1 MFAEGQ
7 LLKFDSFLFKNGA
20 PSKPK
25 YYVVLKHMDLAG
37 GLMMASLPTS
47 QDHVPGDLSDRI
59 GCVSFPERGVNAYV
73 FAAGEQVTDC
83 FAFPLRT
90 YVYGEQVDEY
100 SQSYLDAMGSK
111 VENLGLLP
119 SDRLEALR
127 QCLKQ
132 SPLIKRKYYKL
143 L

>member
-7 LLKFDSFLFKNGA
+7 LLRFDPFMFKNGA

-25 YYVVLKHMDLAG
+25 YYVVLKHMGED
-37 GLMMASLPTS
+37 LMMASLPTS
-47 QDHVPGDLSDRI
+47 QDHVPEDLSERT
-59 GCVSFPERGVNAYV
+59 GCVNFPERGVNAYV
-73 FAAGEQVTDC
+73 FAAGEQVTDI

-100 SQSYLDAMGSK
+100 SQIYLDKMGANI
-111 VENLGLLP
+111 EDWGLLP
-119 SDRLEALR
+119 LERLEVLR

-132 SPLIKRKYYKL
+132 SPLIKRKYYRL

>member
-7 LLKFDSFLFKNGA
+7 LLRFDPFLFKNGA
-20 PSKPK
+20 PCKPK
-25 YYVVLKHMDLAG
+25 FYVVLKHMGED
-37 GLMMASLPTS
+37 LMMASLPTS
-47 QDHVPGDLSDRI
+47 QDHVPSDLSDRI

-73 FAAGEQVTDC
+73 FAAGEQVTDV
-83 FAFPLRT
+83 FSFPLRT

-119 SDRLEALR
+119 KKRLEDLR
-127 QCLKQ
+127 KCLKQ
-132 SPLIKRKYYKL
+132 SPLIKRKYFKL

>member
-7 LLKFDSFLFKNGA
+7 LLKFVPFLFKNGA

-59 GCVSFPERGVNAYV
+59 GCVSSSERGVNSYV
-73 FAAGEQVTDC
+73 FAAGEQVTDAG

-100 SQSYLDAMGSK
+100 SQLYLDAWA
-111 VENLGLLP
+111 VRWRIWDCCLLIVW
-119 SDRLEALR
+119 RLCGNA
-127 QCLKQ
+127 
-132 SPLIKRKYYKL
+132 
-143 L
+143 